1 MTFLSKV
8 LPVRRPIAVLT
19 IAFWMLPSIPVWSQA
34 PSPATVSGIKITV
47 KEGDGALNNIRT
59 LRAREPVVVVTD
71 TADRPL
77 AGAQVTFL
85 LPEMGAS
92 GMFAA
97 SGTTMIVTTGADGV
111 AVGRGLKPNNVVGQ
125 FQIRVA
131 ASYQGG
137 QTARATITQT
147 NAAPKSSGN
156 GTKTA
161 LIVALIGGARAAA
174 AIGLTRG
181 GNNSQPA
188 GTSISAGGSTFGPPQ

>member
-19 IAFWMLPSIPVWSQA
+19 LVLWTLPLVPQA
-34 PSPATVSGIKITV
+34 GWGQTGAAASGIKITV

-59 LRAREPVVVVTD
+59 SRAKEPVVIVTD
-71 TADRPL
+71 AEDRPV

-85 LPEMGAS
+85 LPDMGAS
-92 GMFAA
+92 GMFPA
-97 SGTTMIVTTGADGV
+97 SGTTMVVTTGPDGT
-111 AVGRGLKPNNVVGQ
+111 AVGRGMKPNNVVGQ
-125 FQIRVA
+125 FQIRVT

-137 QTARATITQT
+137 QTARTVITQT
-147 NAAPKSSGN
+147 NAAPKSSGSA
-156 GTKTA
+156 GKTA
-161 LIVALIGGARAAA
+161 LILAILGGAGAAA

-181 GNNSQPA
+181 SENPRPA

>member
-19 IAFWMLPSIPVWSQA
+19 IAFWMVPIIPVWSQGVG
-34 PSPATVSGIKITV
+34 SPAVSGIKLTV

-59 LRAREPVVVVTD
+59 MRAKEPVVVVTD
-71 TADRPL
+71 AADRPL

-97 SGTTMIVTTGADGV
+97 SGTTMILTTGVDGV
-111 AVGRGLKPNNVVGQ
+111 AVGRGMKPNNVVGQ

-147 NAAPKSSGN
+147 NAAPKSSGA
-156 GTKTA
+156 TKTA
-161 LIVALIGGARAAA
+161 LIVALIGGAGAAA